1 MCQIEYDKNV
11 VYMSN
16 TMPDRMPEYMSWN
29 VIGGIIWS
37 KVIPFYIVWYLFI
50 SWYIF
55 LYFLSSFKVQF
66 FLILNVFDFWT
77 NKTMLYLTPCHLQ
90 HYLVLLSWCHFHGSP
105 ELHTRNACYCLLSV
119 IGYTFALH
127 SCVDLLVLPC
137 SFLCPQGS
145 VSTYILL
152 SFLVAYTPQDD
163 VYTACR
169 SM

>member
-55 LYFLSSFKVQF
+55 LYFLSSFKVHF
-66 FLILNVFDFWT
+66 FDFKCFWFLDQQ
-77 NKTMLYLTPCHLQ
+77 NHVVSNPLRPAA
-90 HYLVLLSWCHFHGSP
+90 LLSLADEIFPIPSP
-105 ELHTRNACYCLLSV
+105 LRFGWLLPVAS
-119 IGYTFALH
+119 
-127 SCVDLLVLPC
+127 LPDQTDEWLFP
-137 SFLCPQGS
+137 SN
-145 VSTYILL
+145 
-152 SFLVAYTPQDD
+152 FLVHLLIFPHVRHMY
-163 VYTACR
+163 
-169 SM
+169 MGWF

>member
-77 NKTMLYLTPCHLQ
+77 NKTMLYLTPCGLQ
-90 HYLVLLSWCHFHGSP
+90 HYLVLLMKYFPFHLPWGLVGFFQWLLFPIKLMSDCFPAIFWCIF
-105 ELHTRNACYCLLSV
+105 
-119 IGYTFALH
+119 
-127 SCVDLLVLPC
+127 
-137 SFLCPQGS
+137 
-145 VSTYILL
+145 
-152 SFLVAYTPQDD
+152 
-163 VYTACR
+163 
-169 SM
+169 